1 MYELFIQQHLPLG
14 CGVRV
19 WILTQGWSPNFLKSR
34 SRSPSKKE
42 DCFWIFMHFLQCCI
56 IFVQLDW
63 TYTGNL
69 SFVCVILCTIL
80 QHAMTEMR
88 FK

>member
-1 MYELFIQQHLPLG
+1 MFVTWDLCYALIDLIMYELFIQQHLPLG

-42 DCFWIFMHFLQCCI
+42 DCFWIFMHFFAVLYNFCATG
-56 IFVQLDW
+56 LDIYW
-63 TYTGNL
+63 
-69 SFVCVILCTIL
+69 
-80 QHAMTEMR
+80 
-88 FK
+88 